1 MDASIFEVKPLG
13 AIIPRSLEDLP
24 KIVQI
29 LMSHRAPLISRGSG
43 TGIAGG
49 CIGSGVIVDCSKYLN
64 KILHSDNESVTCEPG
79 VIQDQLNAYLSPLG
93 FRLGPD
99 TSTGDRATLGGMVGN
114 NAAGARSLIFGS
126 MQDALEEV
134 TLILSNGEEI
144 LFKELNEEEWN
155 EKLKLPTQ
163 EGKIYRTLNEIRKKS
178 ELIKKHFPPL
188 QRRSSG
194 YNIRELIQP
203 FPLNPAK
210 LIAGSEG
217 TLGIISKMKIRIV
230 PKLGPTELHLY
241 PFHSMMDA
249 MHAVAA
255 LLETKPVSLEMI
267 DDKIL
272 RAGSMRG
279 TLSWLKEIPKA
290 LLIAEYDSPQKSMSQ
305 TILRSPEDIQSV
317 WAVRKG
323 GLGLLLS
330 KRSYSRAVA
339 FIEDVSVP
347 PSALPEFME
356 TFLNYLQSK
365 GKEAGIYGHV
375 GPGCL
380 HIRPYMDI
388 RNPEEVKLI
397 KTMMQDVAEMLKKA
411 GGALSGEH
419 GDGLI
424 RSWLN
429 ESFFGEEVYSIFLE
443 IKNAFDP
450 LNLMN
455 PNKIVNPLQIEKYL
469 KRPPLQEPATFLK
482 FDGGIALAADLCNGN
497 GACRKDQGV
506 MCPSFQVTHDEY
518 DSTRARANL
527 FRGVMQGTAKADL
540 ASKELHDILDLCI
553 QCKGC
558 KTECPSQ
565 VDMAKMKSE
574 ALYQYQEKNG
584 YSFRNALFAYI
595 DKISAFSFPLRRLL
609 NPLFSSRN
617 LLGLFG
623 IGLPLPS
630 FAKTRFSIE
639 VQKIKQPEGFDVV
652 LLSDTYTE
660 FYCPEVG
667 FAAVAVLNKLGF
679 HVIVPPWQCCGRP
692 AISKGFL
699 HHAKQNAIKLG
710 KQLAPYIE
718 KQVPIIGLEPSCFS
732 ALTDE
737 FHDLIDGWD
746 PKLCDSF
753 DAFLSEHMN
762 PFALNAKVAL
772 HSHCHNKAAHTLK
785 FLHRIEGLTVLEIPS
800 GCCGMAGSFG
810 YEKEHTDFSK
820 QIAELKL
827 IPFIQKLEPGIEII
841 ASGYS
846 CRTQIHTQTGRK
858 ALHLAEWLL
867 KSLPA

>member
-1 MDASIFEVKPLG
+1 
-13 AIIPRSLEDLP
+13 
-24 KIVQI
+24 
-29 LMSHRAPLISRGSG
+29 MSHSTPLISRGSG

-49 CIGSGVIVDCSKYLN
+49 CLGSGVIVDTSKFLN
-64 KILHSDNESVTCEPG
+64 KILAVDTKNRTVTCEPG
-79 VIQDQLNAYLSPLG
+79 VIQDQLNAYSSPLG

-99 TSTGDRATLGGMVGN
+99 TSTGDRATLGGMVAN
-114 NAAGARSLIFGS
+114 NAAGARSLLFGS

-134 TLILSNGEEI
+134 SLILSNGEEI

-155 EKLKLPTQ
+155 EKLLLPTQ
-163 EGKIYRTLNEIRKKS
+163 EGKIYRIFSEIRKNKS
-178 ELIKKHFPPL
+178 STIKEHFPPL
-188 QRRSSG
+188 PRRSSG
-194 YNIRELIQP
+194 YNIHELIKP
-203 FPLNPAK
+203 FPINPAI

-217 TLGIISKMKIRIV
+217 TLGIISKLKIKIV
-230 PKLGPTELHLY
+230 PKLNPTELHLY
-241 PFHSMMDA
+241 PFDSMIDA
-249 MHAVAA
+249 MEAVMP
-255 LLETKPVSLEMI
+255 LLETKPISLEMI
-267 DDKIL
+267 DDRIL
-272 RAGSMRG
+272 KAGSSAPGMRG
-279 TLSWLKEIPKA
+279 KLEWLKDIPKA
-290 LLIAEYDSPQKSMSQ
+290 LLIAEYDTPTSSRSQ
-305 TILRSPEDIQSV
+305 TVLRSEDDVQSV
-317 WAVRKG
+317 WAIRKG

-347 PSALPEFME
+347 PAALPEFMT

-365 GKEAGIYGHV
+365 GKEAGVYGHV

-388 RNPEEVKLI
+388 RNPEEVQLI
-397 KTMMQDVAEMLKKA
+397 KTMMLDVAEMLKKA

-429 ESFFGEEVYSIFLE
+429 ESFFGKDIYSIFLD
-443 IKNAFDP
+443 IKKAFDP

-455 PNKIVNPLQIEKYL
+455 PNKIVNPLAIEKYI
-469 KRPPLQEPATFLK
+469 KRPPLQDPKTFLK

-506 MCPSFQVTHDEY
+506 MCPSYQVTLDEY
-518 DSTRARANL
+518 DSTRARANI
-527 FRGVMQGTAKADL
+527 FRGVMQGTAKANL
-540 ASKELHDILDLCI
+540 ASQELHDILDLCI

-558 KTECPSQ
+558 KIECPSQ

-595 DKISAFSFPLRRLL
+595 DKINLLSFPLRRLL
-609 NPLFSSRN
+609 NPLFNNQTLMSF
-617 LLGLFG
+617 FG

-630 FAKTRFSIE
+630 FGKTRFSYE
-639 VQKIKQPEGFDVV
+639 VQKLKQPEGKPAV

-679 HVIVPPWQCCGRP
+679 HVTVPSWQCCGRP

-699 HHAKQNAIKLG
+699 DHAKQNAIKLTD
-710 KQLAPYIE
+710 QLTPYIE
-718 KQVPIIGLEPSCFS
+718 KQIPIIGLEPSCLS
-732 ALTDE
+732 TLSDE
-737 FHDLIDGWD
+737 FHDFIGASWN
-746 PKLCDSF
+746 PKLCYSF
-753 DAFLSEHMN
+753 DAFLSEHLTSFSVN
-762 PFALNAKVAL
+762 PQQVAI
-772 HSHCHNKAAHTLK
+772 HGHCHHKATEGMKNTLK
-785 FLHRIEGLTVLEIPS
+785 VLHLISGLEVIEIPS

-810 YEKEHTDFSK
+810 YEKEHTEFSK

-827 IPFIQKLEPGIEII
+827 IPFINKLEMSIPII

-846 CRTQIHTQTGRK
+846 CRTQIHMQTGHK
-858 ALHLAEWLL
+858 TLHLAEWLQEAINR
-867 KSLPA
+867 SLSK